1 MEKTVMKVLVFGSNG
16 QLGFEVMKK
25 LEAKGMAPLGFDL
38 PVLDITDNE
47 SVLSVI
53 TLNKPD
59 CVVNASAYTLVDK
72 AETEWETAFKVNR
85 DGPCYIARA
94 CAMEHISLIHVSTDY
109 VFDGQK
115 NEPYRVDDIPAPL
128 GVYGLSKEAGEQ
140 EVRKNMNEHIIIR
153 TSWLY
158 GGHGQ
163 NFVKTIMRLADER
176 DVIRVVN
183 DQYGSPTYAVDLAD
197 AITEII
203 DAIRTHTGPVWGTY
217 HYTGKGVTTWY
228 DFAQEIVELA
238 RRWKKL
244 AVKEVKPIS
253 SSEYPTLVKRP
264 MYSVLDCSHIE
275 SRFNISTKPWRESL
289 ERMLKVAEI

>member
-1 MEKTVMKVLVFGSNG
+1 MKVLVFGSNG

-25 LEAKGMAPLGFDL
+25 LEEKDWVPLGFDL
-38 PVLDITDNE
+38 PVLDITDND

-53 TLNKPD
+53 TLHKPD

-72 AETEWETAFKVNR
+72 AETEREVAFKVNR
-85 DGPCYIARA
+85 DGPCFIARA
-94 CAMEHISLIHVSTDY
+94 CALERIPLIHVSTDY

-140 EVRKNMNEHIIIR
+140 EVRKNINKHIIIR

-176 DVIRVVN
+176 DVIRVVD

-197 AITEII
+197 AITVII
-203 DAIRTHTGPVWGTY
+203 ETIRTNKETIWGTY
-217 HYTGKGVTTWY
+217 HYTGKGVTSWY
-228 DFAQEIVELA
+228 DFAREIVELA
-238 RRWKKL
+238 RRGKKL
-244 AVKEVKPIS
+244 VLKEVEPIP
-253 SSEYPTLVKRP
+253 SSEYPTPVKRP
-264 MYSVLDCSHIE
+264 AYSVLDCSLIE

-289 ERMLKVAEI
+289 ESMLKVAEI